1 MRRSKTEK
9 IDSLIKGYIKENQL
23 EQKLG
28 EVDIISSWENLLGK
42 TVARYTE
49 HLNITNK
56 TLFVKISSS
65 VVRNELFMMKEE
77 IRKRLNDK
85 SGQEIIK
92 EIVFR

>member
-1 MRRSKTEK
+1 MRKSNTEK
-9 IDSLIKGYIKENQL
+9 IGSLIKGYIKENQL
-23 EQKLG
+23 EQKLF
-28 EVDIISSWENLLGK
+28 EIDIITSWEKLLGK

-49 HLNITNK
+49 QLNISNK

-77 IRKRLNDK
+77 IRKRLNEK

>member
-1 MRRSKTEK
+1 MRKSNTEK
-9 IDSLIKGYIKENQL
+9 IGSLIKGYIKENQL
-23 EQKLG
+23 EQKLF
-28 EVDIISSWENLLGK
+28 EIDIITSWENLLGK

-49 HLNITNK
+49 QLNISNK

>member
-9 IDSLIKGYIKENQL
+9 ISSLIKGYIKENQL

-28 EVDIISSWENLLGK
+28 EVDIISSWEDLLGK

-49 HLNITNK
+49 SLNITNK
-56 TLFVKISSS
+56 TLFVKMSSS

-77 IRKRLNDK
+77 IRKRLNEK

-92 EIVFR
+92 EIVFK